1 MGEGL
6 ELENCS
12 APRHVGT
19 WEDRRL
25 AASQLP
31 ASSLPRSDSACR
43 VERAG
48 KGTKSMGVREREIL
62 ENGG

>member
-1 MGEGL
+1 MGL

-12 APRHVGT
+12 ATRHVGT

-31 ASSLPRSDSACR
+31 ASSFPRSDSACG

-48 KGTKSMGVREREIL
+48 KGTKPMGVQEREIL
-62 ENGG
+62 ENGCR